1 MSIFKAMKDYYE
13 ADRKWLLIAT
23 VCLLTNTA
31 LGLVYPN
38 LLRYLIDDVIMPK
51 RYGLVP
57 YVAAANIAVVALKAG
72 LTFLYGHF
80 GGKFGN
86 KVAYNLRKALY
97 AKLQQLSFPFYDKA
111 RTGDLMS
118 RVTSDLETIRNF
130 GSFEVPHMFNY
141 FACITFSSAVMF
153 TISWQL
159 TLCVLAVL
167 LPLGF
172 IAVRFQTR
180 VEPAFRTIRTSVS
193 QMTTAAQENITGV
206 RTVKSYAREPH
217 EVEKF
222 GKRSRHYRGSNVEAA
237 GILAR
242 YIPLMEWVTNLGVVV
257 LAGMGGYLVLQKT
270 LTVGELVAFM
280 GMIWFAIGALWAT
293 GYHINVYTQTKASA
307 ERVVEILHHY
317 VPIKDKALA
326 AETQAMNS
334 WEEAAVQAA
343 PTLHVRHNAGAA
355 HVRFDDVTFTY
366 DGRRPVISHVTLDA
380 PPGAV
385 VGLLG
390 GTGSGKST
398 LVHLLLRAYD
408 VTGGSIAVD
417 GTDIRDLPLHALRE
431 RIAIVFQETFL
442 FSSTIRGNIAYGAED
457 ADMERIEAAARIAC
471 AHDFIMELPQGY
483 DTVVGERGLGLS
495 GGQKQRIAIAR
506 ALLAQPDML
515 ILDDATSAVDMETE
529 RSIQQG
535 LRRMRACTTFIIAHR
550 ISSLQHADEIVVLE
564 GGEVVQRGTHA
575 QLLAQKGL
583 YADTYRIQS
592 GAMAVPDAE
601 EENRG

>member
-38 LLRYLIDDVIMPK
+38 LLRYLIDDVIVPK

-57 YVAAANIAVVALKAG
+57 YVAAANIAVVMLKAG

-141 FACITFSSAVMF
+141 FACIAFSSAIMF
-153 TISWQL
+153 TISWKL

-172 IAVRFQTR
+172 IAVRFQSR

-237 GILAR
+237 NILAR
-242 YIPLMEWVTNLGVVV
+242 YIPLMEWVTNLGVVA
-257 LAGMGGYLVLQKT
+257 LAGVGGYLVLHES

-317 VPIKDKALA
+317 VPIKDKTLPAG
-326 AETQAMNS
+326 TQPADRRD
-334 WEEAAVQAA
+334 
-343 PTLHVRHNAGAA
+343 TGAA
-355 HVRFDDVTFTY
+355 HVRFDDVTFAY
-366 DGRRPVISHVTLDA
+366 DGQRPVIRHVTLDA

-390 GTGSGKST
+390 GTGAGKST

-417 GTDIRDLPLHALRE
+417 GADVRDLSLHALRA

-457 ADMERIEAAARIAC
+457 ADMERIQAAARIAC
-471 AHDFIMELPQGY
+471 AHDFIMELPHGY

-506 ALLAQPDML
+506 ALLAQPDIL

-564 GGEVVQRGTHA
+564 GGEVAQRGTHA
-575 QLLAQKGL
+575 ELLAQDGL
-583 YADTYRIQS
+583 YAETYRIQS
-592 GAMAVPDAE
+592 GAAADPDAR